1 MTVIPLSNSN
11 IGLLSTTANAY
22 FVIES
27 EITLLSASIMMKSGC
42 VLDFRG
48 GSFTTRF
55 TNTRLIISGAKVFA
69 PSYCIFGANIEVI
82 GFTND
87 VVKSEWF
94 RTDTDEAKAINR
106 AIKAAAGC
114 PVELECRD
122 YQLNGSIVF
131 DALSTGITQTLISP
145 GTLLPDATNP
155 AIRIN
160 TSNVNLKINRIEG
173 KTSSSKNFGIG
184 IEITGTAQNCTIDV
198 NEMFSLEKAFA
209 ICPQPEGNSSARVE
223 NCKFYFQ
230 SIRATTCFYVSLPS
244 QTWFKKSFI
253 FGGRMTG
260 ENGIFFEKRL
270 SDSRGECEALV
281 FDNIGFEGLDVTPIQ
296 LCGVSQSTLS
306 NLRMAEALPGMEVK
320 IGGVTI
326 KEWDPSKKWISL
338 IDSSNLRIGIKTT
351 MRTNRIDCEGVC
363 SNIIVEGFAVENEE
377 WPLNV
382 FDRLLISRI
391 QSGSETK
398 NIMTAT
404 SSVQPF
410 NICKSIEAT
419 SPVSNPEILY
429 LSDLIPHLNNS
440 YGNSSQPI
448 PFDVI
453 PRTLNVKV
461 GSGKA
466 VVLDVTSLAE
476 FAPCS
481 LADVLVDISAGGQV
495 WFRRQYELDNRTI
508 IAPDGNIVRDD
519 SSTKVMFN
527 ESALYRLTFDEDWN
541 LVITRVV
548 F

>member
-69 PSYCIFGANIEVI
+69 PSYCIFGANIEVT

-106 AIKAAAGC
+106 ALKAAAGC

-122 YQLNGSIVF
+122 YRLNGSIVF
-131 DALSTGITQTLISP
+131 DALSTGTTQTLISP
-145 GTLLPDATNP
+145 GTLLPDTTNP

-173 KTSSSKNFGIG
+173 KTSSSKNFGVG

-209 ICPQPEGNSSARVE
+209 ICPQSDGNSSAGVE

-253 FGGRMTG
+253 FGGRMSG
-260 ENGIFFEKRL
+260 SNGIYFENRL
-270 SDSRGECEALV
+270 SKSRGECEALV

-306 NLRMAEALPGMEVK
+306 NLRMAEGLPGMEVK
-320 IGGVTI
+320 NGDKIV
-326 KEWDPSKKWISL
+326 KPYDASKKWISL
-338 IDSSNLRIGIKTT
+338 VDTTYLRIGIKTT
-351 MRTNRIDCEGVC
+351 MRPNRIKCDGVC
-363 SNIIVEGFAVENEE
+363 SNVIVEGFAVENEE
-377 WPLNV
+377 WHLNV
-382 FDRLLISRI
+382 FDRLLISQI
-391 QSGSETK
+391 PSGSETK

-410 NICKSIEAT
+410 NMCKSIEAT
-419 SPVSNPEILY
+419 SPVSNPQILY
-429 LSDLIPHLNNS
+429 LSDLIPHLNNT
-440 YGNSSQPI
+440 YGNPSKAVD
-448 PFDVI
+448 FDVL

-466 VVLDVTSLAE
+466 VVLDVTSLAG

-481 LADVLVDISAGGQV
+481 LADVLVDISTGGQV
-495 WFRRQYELDNRTI
+495 WFRRQYELNNRTI